1 MIAAVDRDDD
11 AAGRPLPA
19 GWRFV
24 QGGTRQLELSEGDWI
39 RVKRRL
45 TAGESR
51 AAMARMY
58 TVTGDG
64 SRVFNYEMVGLS
76 TILAYL
82 IEWNVTDASG
92 RIAPLTGPNGDDPLV
107 FAAATLDQ
115 LDPESYDEILQAVK
129 QHERDMIAERVA
141 EKKTRRGALTSSAT
155 SSSPDTITG
164 PTSTSGSSTLM
175 STP

>member
-1 MIAAVDRDDD
+1 MIAT
-11 AAGRPLPA
+11 AGTALAA

-24 QGGTRQLELSEGDWI
+24 QGGTRELALSEGDWI

-45 TAGESR
+45 TAGEQR

-58 TVTGDG
+58 TLTSDG
-64 SRVFNYEMVGLS
+64 QTRVFNYEMVGLS

-82 IEWNVTDASG
+82 LEWNVTDASG
-92 RIAPLTGPNGDDPLV
+92 RIAPLTGPNGEDPLV
-107 FAAATLDQ
+107 IAAATLDQ

-129 QHERDMIAERVA
+129 QHERDMIAERDA
-141 EKKTRRGALTSSAT
+141 EKKTRRGEPRSSAT
-155 SSSPDTITG
+155 SPSPDTTTG
-164 PTSTSGSSTLM
+164 PTSTSGVSTLM